1 MPVSMVLRSVPIV
14 AAMPPLAL
22 IFGRN
27 LLAVTVLVT
36 IMTFFPTLVNVLVAM
51 WNTPQSAID
60 VFSSMGA
67 GHGLRFCK
75 PMIPYSL
82 PALLGSV
89 KIALPM
95 SVGAAMVAEWLASGE
110 GLGAAMTVAATVSDY
125 HFVWA
130 GLVAV
135 LWILWRSLRDS
146 NPCYSLESRW
156 AAD

>member
-14 AAMPPLAL
+14 AAVPPLAL

-60 VFSSMGA
+60 LFSSMGG

-75 PMIPYSL
+75 LMIL

-95 SVGAAMVAEWLASGE
+95 SIGAAMVAEWLATGE
-110 GLGAAMTVAATVSDY
+110 GLGAAMTVAATVSEY
-125 HFVWA
+125 HFVRA

-135 LWILWRSLRDS
+135 LWILWRSPRDS
-146 NPCYSLESRW
+146 NPCYTLERRVISSM
-156 AAD
+156 AI